1 MINRITFILKDL
13 FITPLRLFKTQI
25 MISTVLAGI
34 TTLLFKWPIDVFLI
48 VTAFFFT
55 ASIMISMAN
64 DNYNRQKEKL
74 LQAFKN
80 RK

>member
-1 MINRITFILKDL
+1 
-13 FITPLRLFKTQI
+13 
-25 MISTVLAGI
+25 MISTALAGI
-34 TTLLFKWPIDVFLI
+34 TTLLFKWPVDVFLI

-74 LQAFKN
+74 SQAFKN